1 MQSYAVVKTGGK
13 QYTVKKGDI
22 LRVELLT
29 DANEGDTVALTTLAV
44 NAGGEMSIGMPELEQ
59 KVNARVLGA
68 ERAAKIVV
76 FKKRKTSTYR
86 RKNGHRQQLHKIE
99 IASIPGE

>member
-22 LRVELLT
+22 LKVELLT
-29 DANEGDTVALTTLAV
+29 EANDGDTVALDTLAV
-44 NAGGEMSIGMPELEQ
+44 NAGGDMTFGTPELEQ
-59 KVNARVLGA
+59 KVNAVVLGR

-86 RKNGHRQQLHKIE
+86 RKNGHRQNLHKIE